1 MHAIFEA
8 LGAHIR
14 SEAFAEQARLQP
26 SVFTRKRRLPLATLV
41 NFLFNAPRAG
51 LQSELDGFFDHAL
64 HDDAVRSPGKS
75 ALCQARRQL
84 RPQAL
89 RELIPYS
96 ARLCTQHA
104 EAPLWHGYRVL
115 ALDSTVLKVPKVP
128 ECAAHFGGMQPS
140 NAAFRPLARASAL
153 LDVARG
159 TFVDAVLGGYAE
171 DDRSLAARHL
181 QHLGSGDLLVMD
193 RGYPAR
199 GWLGQLVERQVRF
212 CARMPEHWRQV
223 KTFLRGAADDAQV
236 SLGTAKA
243 PLTLRLLRFVLPR
256 GTCLVLVTNV
266 LDETLSPEDFAALY
280 RERWRIEEAFKLIKA
295 RLQVENFSGV
305 LPHTVE
311 QDFYATLVRSNCAA
325 ALALAARPEEASL
338 GTPPVNARGWRVKLN
353 RTLALKSLRHYL
365 PQLLLALHPAAT
377 LARLIQRL
385 RASHA
390 LERTRPGRSSPRR
403 ERVRLAEF
411 HPAYKAA

>member
-1 MHAIFEA
+1 MRA
-8 LGAHIR
+8 
-14 SEAFAEQARLQP
+14 P
-26 SVFTRKRRLPLATLV
+26 S
-41 NFLFNAPRAG
+41 
-51 LQSELDGFFDHAL
+51 
-64 HDDAVRSPGKS
+64 KS

-96 ARLCTQHA
+96 ARLCTQQHA
-104 EAPLWHGYRVL
+104 EAPLWHGRRVL
-115 ALDSTVLKVPKVP
+115 ALDSTVLKVPRVP

-140 NAAFRPLARASAL
+140 NGAFRPLARASAL

-181 QHLGSGDLLVMD
+181 EHLGAEDLLVMD
-193 RGYPAR
+193 RGYPSR
-199 GWLGQLVERQVRF
+199 DWLGQLVQRKVSF
-212 CARMPEHWRQV
+212 CARMPQQWTEV
-223 KTFLRGAADDAQV
+223 KTFLRGAADDALV
-236 SLGTAKA
+236 PLGTVKV
-243 PLTLRLLRFVLPR
+243 PLTLRLLRFVLPK
-256 GTCLVLVTNV
+256 GTYLVLVTNV

-280 RERWRIEEAFKLIKA
+280 RERWRIEEAFKRLKA

-305 LPHTVE
+305 LAHTVE

-325 ALALAARPEEASL
+325 VLALVARPEEASL
-338 GTPPVNARGWRVKLN
+338 GTPPVNACGWRVKLN

-365 PQLLLALHPAAT
+365 PQLLLALNPAAT
-377 LARLIQRL
+377 LERLIQRL

-390 LERTRPGRSSPRR
+390 LERTRPGRSSPRK

>member
-1 MHAIFEA
+1 MASLTYASVYNLDTLLLELVLFPVARRALHAIFEA

-64 HDDAVRSPGKS
+64 HDDAVRSPSKS

-104 EAPLWHGYRVL
+104 EAPLWHGRRVL

-181 QHLGSGDLLVMD
+181 QHLGRGDLLVMD
-193 RGYPAR
+193 RGYPSR
-199 GWLGQLVERQVRF
+199 DWLGPLVERQVSF
-212 CARMPEHWRQV
+212 CARMRSTGRRSQPSCAV
-223 KTFLRGAADDAQV
+223 PPTMRG
-236 SLGTAKA
+236 SRSA
-243 PLTLRLLRFVLPR
+243 PPK
-256 GTCLVLVTNV
+256 C
-266 LDETLSPEDFAALY
+266 P
-280 RERWRIEEAFKLIKA
+280 
-295 RLQVENFSGV
+295 
-305 LPHTVE
+305 
-311 QDFYATLVRSNCAA
+311 
-325 ALALAARPEEASL
+325 
-338 GTPPVNARGWRVKLN
+338 
-353 RTLALKSLRHYL
+353 
-365 PQLLLALHPAAT
+365 
-377 LARLIQRL
+377 
-385 RASHA
+385 
-390 LERTRPGRSSPRR
+390 
-403 ERVRLAEF
+403 
-411 HPAYKAA
+411 